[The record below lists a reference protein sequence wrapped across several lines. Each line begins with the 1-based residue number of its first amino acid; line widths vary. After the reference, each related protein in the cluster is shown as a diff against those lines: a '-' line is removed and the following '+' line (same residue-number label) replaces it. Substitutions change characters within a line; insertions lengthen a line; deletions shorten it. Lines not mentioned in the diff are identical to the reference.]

1 MKDNYKNLV
10 NNSTVNNDTNPKIV
24 YFGVMIGI
32 IFQSLAFIPLIYSIM
47 QTKYTKNISFFFLIA
62 TLLSATGFFAVSLY
76 KKYFLQAF
84 IFFIL
89 LMSILFVIYLKFN
102 YDGNISEIDN
112 YMTEIKKYSKDLDL
126 YEDNITNV
134 NEPTPAN
141 DSPIE
146 LDINIDKKTLK

>member
-10 NNSTVNNDTNPKIV
+10 NNSTISNDSNPKIV

-32 IFQSLAFIPLIYSIM
+32 IFQSLAFIPLIYSII

-76 KKYFLQAF
+76 KRYLLQAF

-89 LMSILFVIYLKFN
+89 VITIIFVIYLKFN

-112 YMTEIKKYSKDLDL
+112 YMTEIKKYSNDLDL
-126 YEDNITNV
+126 YEKNIVNV
-134 NEPTPAN
+134 NEPIPAN
-141 DSPIE
+141 ESPIE